1 MKWKLSLQH
10 FPNSFLVALGIHLAI
25 FAFIGFSLPTQ
36 EIAFGEIDSN
46 KNVITFDLA
55 SMSFGGKS
63 GGGKIPKSS
72 SAKIATNNIAQSAS
86 HSGTSKITDSS
97 TSLGTTQIGAN
108 NNAEDNTVGN
118 GRALGEVNGEGIG
131 SGFGSEGRFQGAV
144 SNYKEPLYPAIAIK
158 RNLQGTAIIKINI
171 KGNGEVQS
179 FEMLQSTGHQILDTA
194 VLDAIKNWKFRAHPK
209 GIGYFVKK
217 TVVFVLR

>member
-1 MKWKLSLQH
+1 MKLKFSLQN
-10 FPNSFLVALGIHLAI
+10 FSNSFLVALGIHLAI

-36 EIAFGEIDSN
+36 EIAFGEVDSD

-63 GGGKIPKSS
+63 GGGKIAKSS
-72 SAKIATNNIAQSAS
+72 PAKTASTNIA
-86 HSGTSKITDSS
+86 HSPAHSDTSKTTDSS
-97 TSLGTTQIGAN
+97 TSLTTTQVGAN
-108 NNAEDNTVGN
+108 NNAEDNMAGN
-118 GRALGEVNGEGIG
+118 GSSLGEGNGEGIG
-131 SGFGSEGRFQGAV
+131 SGAGSEGRFQGAV
-144 SNYKEPLYPAIAIK
+144 SNYKEPQYPAIAIK

-179 FEMLQSTGHQILDTA
+179 FEMLQSTGHQVLDTA

>member
-1 MKWKLSLQH
+1 MKLKFSLQH
-10 FPNSFLVALGIHLAI
+10 FSNSFLVALGIHLAI

-36 EIAFGEIDSN
+36 EIAFGEVDSD

-63 GGGKIPKSS
+63 GGGKIAKSS
-72 SAKIATNNIAQSAS
+72 SAKTATTNIA
-86 HSGTSKITDSS
+86 HSPAHSETSKTTDSS
-97 TSLGTTQIGAN
+97 ASLTTTQVGTN
-108 NNAEDNTVGN
+108 NNAEDNMAGN
-118 GRALGEVNGEGIG
+118 GGSLGEGNGEGIG
-131 SGFGSEGRFQGAV
+131 SGAGSEGRFQGAV
-144 SNYKEPLYPAIAIK
+144 SNYKEPQYPAIAIK

-179 FEMLQSTGHQILDTA
+179 FEMLQGTGHQVLDTA
-194 VLDAIKNWKFRAHPK
+194 VLDAVKNWKFKAHPK